1 EVQVRAQEAQALR
14 HAARQAQ
21 AQDPG
26 CAQEGQETGA
36 VLRLIAA
43 GWSAEWSRVR
53 EILARHTHSPM
64 GRERALNLEPRS
76 DLPAIASSLSETRE
90 GRQPLAIAG
99 TPPSDSLPDVREP
112 LEPARVAAY

>member
-26 CAQEGQETGA
+26 CAQEGQETGG
-36 VLRLIAA
+36 VLRLVAA

-64 GRERALNLEPRS
+64 GRERAPGLEPRS
-76 DLPAIASSLSETRE
+76 DLPAIKSSLSETRE
-90 GRQPLAIAG
+90 GRQALAIAAS
-99 TPPSDSLPDVREP
+99 PPRESIPDV
-112 LEPARVAAY
+112 